1 MSSEDALTPQSI
13 VRWFAPPELPR
24 PDLRE
29 RARSLW
35 ILSWPLFAVIS
46 VLLTIAVL
54 VEPYT
59 AGRRATTI
67 VAVGVLVAVLHA
79 ISRAGRPVVAS
90 WMLVIGLTIIVTQ
103 RAWVTGGIHAPVE
116 VFYALFIVMAGILLG
131 TRAALA
137 TAGICMLGAIA
148 LTLGTALGWL
158 TPRPG
163 AGSAIDEFIF
173 VMLVIGLAL
182 IVQASVAIWPRR
194 KGLDAHAV
202 HMVVGDLRS
211 PMQALLSRLE
221 VLRLNLTGEDAEDVE
236 AAIGGVRDLRRM
248 TNCLLDVSRLE
259 ARQMSIRRSPTDLS
273 RLAHGV
279 VSAVRVVQPT
289 RDIAVDTCG
298 DPMCNCDS
306 ELTRRVIENLVSNA
320 VKVTTTDGRVRVVIA
335 GCPEWVSISVTD
347 EGRAVPAEQRTR
359 IFEPYRL
366 EELWNG
372 DGDQSSG
379 LGLAFC
385 RLAVEAQGGTI
396 RLENGTPRGNAFV
409 VELQRA
415 GEAG

>member
-1 MSSEDALTPQSI
+1 LTPQSI
-13 VRWFAPPELPR
+13 VQWFAPPELLR

-54 VEPYT
+54 FEPYT

-67 VAVGVLVAVLHA
+67 IAVGALVAVLHA
-79 ISRAGRPVVAS
+79 ISRAGRPVIAS
-90 WMLVIGLTIIVTQ
+90 WMLVTGLAVIVTQ

-116 VFYALFIVMAGILLG
+116 VFYALFIVMAGVLLG

-137 TAGICMLGAIA
+137 TAAACMLGAIV
-148 LTLGTALGWL
+148 LTVGTARGWL

-163 AGSAIDEFIF
+163 AGSAAEGFLF

-182 IVQASVAIWPRR
+182 VVQASLAIWPRR
-194 KGLDAHAV
+194 KGLDANAV

-221 VLRLNLTGEDAEDVE
+221 VLRLNLSGEDAEDVE

-248 TNCLLDVSRLE
+248 TNCLLDVSRFE

-273 RLAHGV
+273 RLAQGV

-320 VKVTTTDGRVRVVIA
+320 VKVTTSEGRVRVVIA
-335 GCPEWVSISVTD
+335 GCPERASISVTD

-372 DGDQSSG
+372 DGEQSSG

-396 RLENGTPRGNAFV
+396 RIENGTPRGNAFV
-409 VELQRA
+409 VELSRA
-415 GEAG
+415 GEVA